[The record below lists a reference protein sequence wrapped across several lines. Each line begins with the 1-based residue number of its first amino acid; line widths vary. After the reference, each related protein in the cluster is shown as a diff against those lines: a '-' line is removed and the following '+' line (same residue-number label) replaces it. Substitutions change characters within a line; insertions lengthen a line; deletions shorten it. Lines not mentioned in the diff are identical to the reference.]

1 MIGRTSAVA
10 KRAAALMDE
19 SAMMAC
25 PRRCRMIRS
34 FMKPR
39 AFRQSLRSVG
49 FLAGTSQS
57 IGGKKAENQS
67 KGQKFAANVTRLPL
81 QSHLPPSKIISF
93 ARVNHLWANFIRP
106 FVFLNA

>member
-1 MIGRTSAVA
+1 MIGRTPAVA

-25 PRRCRMIRS
+25 PRRCGMIRS

-39 AFRQSLRSVG
+39 AFRQSLRYVR
-49 FLAGTSQS
+49 FLAGKSQS

-67 KGQKFAANVTRLPL
+67 KGQKIAGNVTRLPL
-81 QSHLPPSKIISF
+81 QSFLPPSKIISF
-93 ARVNHLWANFIRP
+93 SRVYYLLANFIRP